1 MRDGYFGI
9 VVIVERRIDEPFET
23 VVVKCRV
30 NSDEGANIVLA
41 DS

>member
-9 VVIVERRIDEPFET
+9 VVIVERRIDEPVET
-23 VVVKCRV
+23 VVKCRV